1 MTVKRRLHGMNVG
14 PNTSSPASDS
24 DLNGKSLVEQCG
36 TEKTERRQRS
46 QRRVLQKPLSL
57 GAAAKACAALLT
69 AGLILSACGSN
80 DDLRLEPVPGFD
92 GIVATGEPI
101 AALVGREILASGGTV
116 ADAAVAVSFA
126 LSVTYPSRVSLG
138 GGGTCLLH
146 YREGQIAE
154 ALSFLP
160 FSTASGG
167 VPPGLTRGLEALH
180 ARYGYLKWPSLVA
193 PAEFLAR
200 FGFKT
205 SRALTVDLIA
215 AQGLLRQDPTA
226 AALFL
231 PGGQPLASGTTLQQP
246 VLARTLAGIREEG
259 ASIFLTGPTGPTF
272 AKESTAVGLRLD
284 KAELRNRVPEYL
296 APLRLEI
303 GSDYLYVTPP
313 PASNGVITAEIFR
326 ILSEVADYE
335 DEDTPGRRHHLFLE
349 ASAQGFADRGGWL
362 GAGGLPNTSL
372 TRFLDEDALDA
383 RLAGLGNTQHKPAA
397 SLLPRPREVVEPLAG
412 TAFVI
417 GDRYGNAIAC
427 SMTNNGLFG
436 AGRLAP
442 TSGILMAAPPP
453 DNLVVSPVAALVTS
467 IGTERARLAAG
478 ASGGAAGATALARLL
493 LDVIERDMSL
503 TQALQQVRVHH
514 NGLPDIAFVEERLD
528 AGSEQV
534 LIGLG
539 HRLQAVPGLG
549 EVQAWYC
556 PEGIL
561 QAPQSCRVKAD
572 PRGFGLSTLSP

>member
-1 MTVKRRLHGMNVG
+1 MLHGMNVG
-14 PNTSSPASDS
+14 PNASSLAADS
-24 DLNGKSLVEQCG
+24 DLTGKFLEGQCG
-36 TEKTERRQRS
+36 SEMIERRRRS
-46 QRRVLQKPLSL
+46 QGRVLQNPLSL
-57 GAAAKACAALLT
+57 GVAAKACAALLI
-69 AGLILSACGSN
+69 AGLMLPACGSN
-80 DDLRLEPVPGFD
+80 DDLRIEPVPGFD
-92 GIVATGEPI
+92 GIVATGEPT
-101 AALVGREILASGGTV
+101 AALVGREVLAYGGTV

-138 GGGTCLLH
+138 GGGICLLH

-160 FSTASGG
+160 FSASSGG

-180 ARYGYLKWPSLVA
+180 ARYGYLKWQSLVA

-215 AQGLLRQDPTA
+215 AQGLLRQDPAA

-231 PGGQPLASGTTLQQP
+231 PGGQALASGTNLQQP
-246 VLARTLAGIREEG
+246 MLARTLAGIRAEG
-259 ASIFLTGPTGPTF
+259 ASLFLTGPTGPTF
-272 AKESTAVGLRLD
+272 AKESTAAGLRLD
-284 KAELRNRVPEYL
+284 ESELRNRVPEYL

-313 PASNGVITAEIFR
+313 PASNGVVIAEIFR
-326 ILSEVADYE
+326 ILSKAADYK

-362 GAGGLPNTSL
+362 GANGLPNTAL
-372 TRFLDEDALDA
+372 TQLFDEDALNA

-397 SLLPRPREVVEPLAG
+397 NLVPRPREVVEPLAG

-417 GDRYGNAIAC
+417 GDRYGNALAC

-436 AGRLAP
+436 AGRLAS
-442 TSGILMAAPPP
+442 TSGILMAAPPL

-478 ASGGAAGATALARLL
+478 ASGGAAGATALARFLV
-493 LDVIERDMSL
+493 DVIERDISL
-503 TQALQQVRVHH
+503 SQALQQVRVHH
-514 NGLPDIAFVEERLD
+514 NGLPDIAFVEEHLD
-528 AGSEQV
+528 ADSEQV
-534 LIGLG
+534 LVGLG
-539 HRLQAVPGLG
+539 HRLQAVPSLG

-561 QAPQSCRVKAD
+561 QAPQFCRVEAD